1 MLNEKIDMF
10 DFVTESYRNY
20 GDEVNKNRMISLSID
35 GLKPIER
42 RVLVSAYTIAKN
54 KKVKS
59 VQIDGYCLGHF
70 HPHSM
75 CYGTIVQMVKQ
86 GFLDGQGQFGAN
98 IGTEP
103 TSAAASRYTECGMSE
118 FTKALAF
125 ELIEYVPWVESEI
138 SADIKE
144 PLYLPTKY
152 PFCLIGNMPTSG
164 IGFGYA
170 ANVPCYTIE
179 DLNKRLMWLLK
190 QRIREP
196 IIAPITDCEIIS
208 EKSRLQTLLTKG
220 KETLIYKGKYDVDK
234 VKKQIICRSLPPKT
248 SFSIIYSKLQKKYKD
263 LAILDSSCDELGT
276 YVIFY
281 LDRVRKQ
288 QELFEELVKDFD
300 NIVVK
305 NVSFENNQIRYNDS
319 DCLHNMNLMCMSVD
333 NMLIETFNGYMKL
346 YEIML
351 DKQLFVKNNKIASLE
366 ILALIKKVLPKYL
379 NDIKKTPEIVIKE
392 IAKEIKIDIDIIRK
406 IFNNYTIIKLLN
418 IVVDS
423 DKLEKEILEITKIK
437 NNLFDYMINKY
448 KKMSCK

>member
-1 MLNEKIDMF
+1 MGEKIDMF

-42 RVLVSAYTIAKN
+42 RVLVSAFTIAKN

-103 TSAAASRYTECGMSE
+103 TSAAASRYTECGISE
-118 FTKALAF
+118 FTKSLAF
-125 ELIEYVPWVESEI
+125 ELIEYVPWIESEI

-152 PFCLIGNMPTSG
+152 PFCLIGNTPTSG

-170 ANVPCYTIE
+170 ANVPCYRIE

-190 QRIREP
+190 QRKREP
-196 IIAPITDCEIIS
+196 IIEPITDCDIIS
-208 EKSRLQTLLTKG
+208 DKTKLQILLTEG
-220 KETLIYKGKYDVDK
+220 KETLIYKGRYDVDR

-248 SFSIIYSKLQKKYKD
+248 SFSVIYSKLQKKYKD

-288 QELFEELVKDFD
+288 QELFDELVKDFD
-300 NIVVK
+300 DIVVK
-305 NVSFENNQIRYNDS
+305 NASFENNQIRYNDS
-319 DCLHNMNLMCMSVD
+319 DDLHNMELMCMSID
-333 NMLIETFNGYMKL
+333 NMLLDTFNNYMKL
-346 YEIML
+346 YEMML
-351 DKQLFVKNNKIASLE
+351 DKQIHIKKNKIASLE
-366 ILALIKKVLPKYL
+366 ILSLIKKVLPKYL
-379 NDIKKTPEIVIKE
+379 NDIKKKPEMVMKE
-392 IAKEIKIDIDIIRK
+392 ISKEIKIDIDIITK

-418 IVVDS
+418 VIVDS
-423 DKLEKEILEITKIK
+423 DKLGNEILVIEKIK
-437 NNLFDYMINKY
+437 KNLFDHMIKEY
-448 KKMSCK
+448 QKLG